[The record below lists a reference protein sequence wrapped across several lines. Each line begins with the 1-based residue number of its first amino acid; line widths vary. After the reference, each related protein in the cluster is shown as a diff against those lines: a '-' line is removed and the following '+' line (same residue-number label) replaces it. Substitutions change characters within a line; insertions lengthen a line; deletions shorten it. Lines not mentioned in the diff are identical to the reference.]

1 MLNFDFLEEGLGIVP
16 LPHMIFQEKYFSCY
30 ILLTNQISWTD
41 CIYFLRYWTIFGLQ
55 LPFSQVVTSLDLELN
70 LLFESSSFLPDQNL
84 KS

>member
-1 MLNFDFLEEGLGIVP
+1 MLNFDFLEEGLRIVP

-41 CIYFLRYWTIFGLQ
+41 CIYFLRCWTIFGLQ